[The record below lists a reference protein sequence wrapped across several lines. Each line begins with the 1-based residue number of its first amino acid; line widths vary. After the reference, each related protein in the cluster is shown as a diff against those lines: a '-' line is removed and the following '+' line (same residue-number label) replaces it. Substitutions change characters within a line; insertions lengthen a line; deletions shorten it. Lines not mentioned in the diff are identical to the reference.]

1 MYGRVTLGKGRG
13 HDWVKLQL
21 LHLLM
26 ICVIHLSHTLQILLI
41 ATWVAMTIVGL
52 IVLGAIKDSKL
63 KSGNPY
69 KLTHAVDYDGRI
81 CGYSSGVKSKPYA
94 YYLPGNVTA

>member
-1 MYGRVTLGKGRG
+1 M
-13 HDWVKLQL
+13 
-21 LHLLM
+21 
-26 ICVIHLSHTLQILLI
+26 IHLSHTLQILLI

-94 YYLPGNVTA
+94 YYLPGNVTV